1 MNAQSLSHFSVFVV
15 SLVSFAGIFA
25 LSLSEVRLRKLST
38 TLISFAAGSL
48 LGDAFIRLAG
58 LLRTQKRNATRF
70 FGVVQL

>member
-1 MNAQSLSHFSVFVV
+1 MNAQSLSLFSVFVV